1 MDKTQTPVETNTLNL
16 EDRIRAAAHNMWE
29 EEGRPE
35 GCAETHW
42 QRACDMIAQ
51 EDAALQS
58 SPEWLQSN
66 AEPISALKAE
76 KTELTT
82 TIDQIKKR
90 LESRAA

>member
-35 GCAETHW
+35 GCAEIHW

-51 EDAALQS
+51 EDVALQS
-58 SPEWLQSN
+58 SPEWLERE
-66 AEPISALKAE
+66 AEPISELKAQ
-76 KTELTT
+76 KAELTT